1 MAQLASA
8 MHVLARATPHPVAMS
23 SGSDASSRHRVFVYG
38 TLKRGFYNHR
48 LLQERE
54 AKFVGNASTREPM
67 RLVLGEYGIPY
78 LMKGEGNTAVPGE
91 LWEVDDAGL
100 DALDVLEGIDEG
112 MYERVTLDVNLMDDG
127 GGRDE
132 TTTTTSA
139 QAYVCGPES
148 ERRGVGTT
156 WSEEIPAY
164 DTTVHEAAYVPKHER
179 AAGSLGT
186 KSLGRDSS

>member
-1 MAQLASA
+1 MAQVASA

-100 DALDVLEGIDEG
+100 DALDVLE
-112 MYERVTLDVNLMDDG
+112 VG
-127 GGRDE
+127 GVRLRELYLLLVVLSAE
-132 TTTTTSA
+132 TTEERLQTLYLHGRALHALLQGASSA
-139 QAYVCGPES
+139 
-148 ERRGVGTT
+148 RRGCCACAIFPGT
-156 WSEEIPAY
+156 
-164 DTTVHEAAYVPKHER
+164 
-179 AAGSLGT
+179 
-186 KSLGRDSS
+186 

>member
-1 MAQLASA
+1 M
-8 MHVLARATPHPVAMS
+8 
-23 SGSDASSRHRVFVYG
+23 YG

-112 MYERVTLDVNLMDDG
+112 MYERVTMDVSLMDDG

-132 TTTTTSA
+132 TMPTTSA

-148 ERRGVGTT
+148 DPCVRHDGTRGGVRAQARARGGIVG
-156 WSEEIPAY
+156 
-164 DTTVHEAAYVPKHER
+164 HQVPR
-179 AAGSLGT
+179 ARLW
-186 KSLGRDSS
+186 LNFL

>member
-1 MAQLASA
+1 M
-8 MHVLARATPHPVAMS
+8 
-23 SGSDASSRHRVFVYG
+23 
-38 TLKRGFYNHR
+38 KRGFYNHR

-112 MYERVTLDVNLMDDG
+112 MYERVAMDL
-127 GGRDE
+127 
-132 TTTTTSA
+132 
-139 QAYVCGPES
+139 
-148 ERRGVGTT
+148 
-156 WSEEIPAY
+156 
-164 DTTVHEAAYVPKHER
+164 
-179 AAGSLGT
+179 SLIHI
-186 KSLGRDSS
+186 